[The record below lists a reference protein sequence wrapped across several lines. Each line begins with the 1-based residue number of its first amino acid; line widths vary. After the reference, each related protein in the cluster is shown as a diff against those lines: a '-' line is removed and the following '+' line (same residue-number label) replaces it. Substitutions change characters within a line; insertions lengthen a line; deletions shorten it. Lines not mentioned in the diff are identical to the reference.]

1 MVLIEDNKIEKQVTF
16 IKRCQMKIQLS
27 KEQDAIVGSSER
39 ILIVKGTAGSG
50 KTLVGL
56 ARAEMILEDQAR
68 SLFNKHKKVLF
79 LSYNN
84 SIINELKD
92 KNREYCDKKF
102 SESIEF
108 KTYDKLFYSLVKG
121 IFLQEHS
128 EYKIS
133 TFNKEYFCK
142 EEPYKSF
149 MKNMAV
155 ELNQDEDFL
164 IDEIRYI
171 MYNGFS
177 KEEYVDVVRNHR
189 KGRLNKAVR
198 KNIYDVL
205 IKYRHMLKK
214 NNKIDIYDAYNWF
227 LTVYLKDYK
236 DKDYAKDIEMD
247 QVSSETVTDDSDLQN
262 KKRVN
267 LFQIFSNI
275 EAIIVDES
283 QDLCRLKIRTLQKIM
298 EIFDDIHYL
307 TFLYDISQSIYESS
321 YFNSITSFKSIGI
334 NARKSVKTLG
344 FSYRST
350 RQIHQ
355 CAYSLLSNYSDK
367 DDANE
372 LVVNPIF
379 GQSDEGIKPML
390 LESPTIEAES
400 KFIIKIVKVLLK
412 KYNYTMDDII
422 IISQNAEEEKSYK
435 TEMCNNGIDSV
446 YISSKDSYSYN
457 KDEVSARDANKGKI
471 RIYNPYNVKGLES
484 KIIFMVGN
492 NSYNE
497 NKPDEEI
504 AKYYY
509 VQMTRAME
517 LLFILSVGEANK
529 FIQSIDENYLSK
541 LEYGD
546 NLNIEEIIDSNI
558 KIQKAMIESNKLPRY
573 TGVEE
578 NLEKKTKLEK
588 EYQKKL
594 EQKEKDLQN
603 SNISGKLTIE
613 DYDKKVREEMGELPD
628 EVLKNI
634 ALGLYYSEQ
643 IMDIETAYGKYA
655 KALELVL
662 KEIYKDTVMTLGEMV
677 HNLEDN
683 KDYKQ
688 FAKEIIKLGFIKIR
702 NLAIHSSLD
711 INNKKDLLVIQD
723 YIFKDKKLVK
733 LYDKILAVKERDDNK
748 NPISKIGSLITKGC
762 KSKIH
767 GKELYLYLIDNEE
780 FGACSRL
787 VKDGVYEMN
796 GKYQQSNGKDIFIID
811 SYKCCKEPEITIQ

>member
-1 MVLIEDNKIEKQVTF
+1 MILIEDNKIEKQVTF

-27 KEQDAIVGSSER
+27 KEQKTIVGFKER
-39 ILIVKGTAGSG
+39 MLIVKGTAGSG

-56 ARAEMILEDQAR
+56 ARADSLSLNVQGTILEGTTEKR
-68 SLFNKHKKVLF
+68 EVLF
-79 LSYNN
+79 LSFNN
-84 SIINELKD
+84 SLVNEIKD
-92 KNREYCDKKF
+92 KYSEYFGENKKITF
-102 SESIEF
+102 E
-108 KTYDKLFYSLVKG
+108 TYDKYFFNLIKTVFLKSHKG
-121 IFLQEHS
+121 
-128 EYKIS
+128 YKINGFGS
-133 TFNKEYFCK
+133 DWLCNNF
-142 EEPYKSF
+142 KSSSRKK
-149 MKNMAV
+149 MS
-155 ELNQDEDFL
+155 QDEIDQKINCVNL
-164 IDEIRYI
+164 IKDGAKDLGMECSYLVDELRYI
-171 MYNGFS
+171 MANGFTE
-177 KEEYVDVVRNHR
+177 KEYLEV
-189 KGRLNKAVR
+189 LR
-198 KNIYDVL
+198 KNRKRRIYPETRKKVYEIL
-205 IKYRHMLKK
+205 KSYRNMLNEYKR
-214 NNKIDIYDAYNWF
+214 IDTDDMYYWF
-227 LTVYLKDYK
+227 LSRYLAGQVKLDEK
-236 DKDYAKDIEMD
+236 IEKEFND
-247 QVSSETVTDDSDLQN
+247 EISRFDV
-262 KKRVN
+262 
-267 LFQIFSNI
+267 
-275 EAIIVDES
+275 IIVDES
-283 QDLCRLKIRTLQKIM
+283 QDLDRVKIRILLELLNKYSNIK
-298 EIFDDIHYL
+298 FL
-307 TFLYDISQSIYESS
+307 TFLYDVSQSIYPNS
-321 YFNSITSFKSIGI
+321 YFASITSFKSIGI
-334 NARKSVKTLG
+334 DRKQIRTLG

-355 CAYSLLSNYSDK
+355 CAYSLLSAFEDK
-367 DDANE
+367 EDNDE
-372 LVVNPIF
+372 VRVKPIF
-379 GQSDEGIKPML
+379 GQNDEGIKPLFIQCKSMEDEGKL
-390 LESPTIEAES
+390 LGQG
-400 KFIIKIVKVLLK
+400 IKIMEE
-412 KYNYTMDDII
+412 KYNYKPDEII
-422 IISQNAEEEKSYK
+422 GIIQNYGDVEIYINSLKDA
-435 TEMCNNGIDSV
+435 GIDSI
-446 YISSKDSYSYN
+446 YLDKNILYEYN
-457 KDEVSARDANKGKI
+457 CDGKSVKNECSGKI
-471 RIYNPYNVKGLES
+471 RIYNPYNVKGLEA
-484 KIIFMVGN
+484 KVIFMIGN
-492 NSYNE
+492 NSYNDR
-497 NKPDEEI
+497 NSDEEV

-578 NLEKKTKLEK
+578 NLEKKTELEK

-594 EQKEKDLQN
+594 EQKEKELQN

-662 KEIYKDTVMTLGEMV
+662 KEIYKDTIMTLGEMV

-767 GKELYLYLIDNEE
+767 GKEFYLYLIDNEE

>member
-1 MVLIEDNKIEKQVTF
+1 MGEYVTCTKRCWMKIELT
-16 IKRCQMKIQLS
+16 
-27 KEQDAIVGSSER
+27 KEQDLIARSGER
-39 ILIVKGTAGSG
+39 TLIVKGTAGSG

-56 ARAEMILEDQAR
+56 ARAEKILEDQER
-68 SLFNKHKKVLF
+68 SLFNEDKRVLF

-84 SIINELKD
+84 SVINEIRD
-92 KNREYCDKKF
+92 KNREYCKDRFFNKIIF
-102 SESIEF
+102 E
-108 KTYDKLFYSLVKG
+108 TYDRFFYDLICD
-121 IFLQEHS
+121 IFQGYHPGFT
-128 EYKIS
+128 IS
-133 TFNKEYFCK
+133 TFNKEYFAPDGEYAGYLEKSAK
-142 EEPYKSF
+142 ELG
-149 MKNMAV
+149 V
-155 ELNQDEDFL
+155 EDRFLLDEL
-164 IDEIRYI
+164 RYI
-171 MYNGFS
+171 MYNGFTLD
-177 KEEYVDVVRNHR
+177 EYIEV
-189 KGRLNKAVR
+189 VR
-198 KNIYDVL
+198 KNREKAPTKEIRKKIYSVL
-205 IKYRHMLKK
+205 EKYRETLRK
-214 NNKIDIYDAYNWF
+214 NKKIDIYDAYIWF
-227 LTVYLKDYK
+227 LDVYLMEYK
-236 DKDYAKDIEMD
+236 EKRYEIDIENAH
-247 QVSSETVTDDSDLQN
+247 L
-262 KKRVN
+262 KKEGEKAIDEIPN
-267 LFQIFSNI
+267 IYEIFSDI
-275 EAIIVDES
+275 KAIIVDES
-283 QDLCRLKIRTLQKIM
+283 QDLCRIKIKTLLKIM
-298 EIFDDIHYL
+298 EIFEDINFI

-321 YFNSITSFKSIGI
+321 YFSSITSFKSIGL
-334 NARKSVKTLG
+334 NARKSVKTLSY
-344 FSYRST
+344 SYRST

-355 CAYSLLSNYSDK
+355 CAYSLLSNYSEE

-379 GQSDEGIKPML
+379 GQSDEGVKPVLVECPSVKNEGRL
-390 LESPTIEAES
+390 LARMINTLME
-400 KFIIKIVKVLLK
+400 
-412 KYNYTMDDII
+412 KYRYTPDDII
-422 IISQNAEEEKSYK
+422 IICQNAEEEERYEKIMQGSGL
-435 TEMCNNGIDSV
+435 EPV
-446 YISSKDSYSYN
+446 YISSSISREYN
-457 KDEVSARDANKGKI
+457 ENRKSAREENKGKI

-484 KIIFMVGN
+484 KVIFIVGN
-492 NSYNE
+492 NEYTHRRTEEE
-497 NKPDEEI
+497 N
-504 AKYYY
+504 AKFYY

-546 NLNIEEIIDSNI
+546 NMNIEEIIDSNI

-578 NLEKKTKLEK
+578 NLEKKTELEK

-603 SNISGKLTIE
+603 NNIKGKLTIE

-662 KEIYKDTVMTLGEMV
+662 KEIYKETVMTLLGEMV
-677 HNLEDN
+677 HNFEDN

-748 NPISKIGSLITKGC
+748 NPVSKIGSLITKGC

-780 FGACSRL
+780 FVACSRL

-811 SYKCCKEPEITIQ
+811 SYKSCKEPEITIQ